1 MTNSTL
7 ISPVILTDLDDTIFS
22 TLKSYPDVDPE
33 TLIQV
38 AASKVGSHSYMCGH
52 RKAVLDWLGAGA
64 TVIPVT
70 ARSLD
75 AYRRVQLAFD
85 HGAILANGAL
95 ILNADDEIDQ
105 IWFDRVRGYC
115 EAAMPAFAQALESM
129 SAFQGTKEIL
139 RANRHFH
146 GETMIGMT
154 IKSNDPLDTVAVPLL
169 TEMNGLLDRIGAR
182 DKIVTHVNGNNLALV
197 PVGVS
202 KRAAVEYL
210 LETRT
215 DLANRPLI
223 GAGDSTSDLPFMDL
237 CDMMMIPRGSRA
249 AALLEPA
256 LKG

>member
-1 MTNSTL
+1 MTALT
-7 ISPVILTDLDDTIFS
+7 PVILTDLDDTIFS
-22 TLKSYPDVDPE
+22 TLKSYPGIDAS
-33 TLIQV
+33 TLTQV
-38 AASKVGSHSYMCGH
+38 AASKVGSHSYMCG
-52 RKAVLDWLGAGA
+52 RRQAVLDWLGSGA

-75 AYRRVQLAFD
+75 AYQRVQIAFG
-85 HGAILANGAL
+85 HGAVLANGAL
-95 ILNADDEIDQ
+95 ILDAQGEVDQ
-105 IWFDRVRGYC
+105 DWFDRVRGCC
-115 EAAMPAFAQALESM
+115 ERAMPAFADALEAM
-129 SAFQGTKEIL
+129 TALQGAEPLL

-154 IKSNDPLDTVAVPLL
+154 IKSNDPADAVALPLL
-169 TEMNGLLDRIGAR
+169 TEMNGILDRIAAR
-182 DKIVTHVNGNNLALV
+182 DRIVTHLNGNNLALV

-202 KRAAVEYL
+202 KRAAVEHL
-210 LETRT
+210 LETRA
-215 DLANRPLI
+215 DLAGRPLI

>member
-1 MTNSTL
+1 MTAPTQT
-7 ISPVILTDLDDTIFS
+7 SPVILTDLDDTIFS
-22 TLKSYPDVDPE
+22 TLKSYPDIDPE
-33 TLIQV
+33 TLTQV
-38 AASKVGSHSYMCGH
+38 AASKVGSHSYMCDR

-75 AYRRVQLAFD
+75 AYHRVQLSFE
-85 HGAILANGAL
+85 HGAVLANGAL
-95 ILNADDEIDQ
+95 ILTPDSEIDQ
-105 IWFDRVRGYC
+105 TWFDQVRGHC
-115 EAAMPAFAQALESM
+115 EAAMPAFTNALQAM
-129 SAFQGTKEIL
+129 ADFQGESEL
-139 RANRHFH
+139 MRANRHFH

-154 IKSNDPLDTVAVPLL
+154 IKSNDPSDAVALPLL
-169 TEMNGLLDRIGAR
+169 TEMNALLDRIEAR
-182 DKIVTHVNGNNLALV
+182 DRIVTHLNGNNLALV